1 MNPEEFLQL
10 VDGLRTP
17 GAYSHPVSGVEV
29 IETHISGVLL
39 AGDYA
44 YKIKKP
50 VDFGF
55 VDFSTLEKRR
65 HYCEEEL
72 RLNRR
77 FSPDLYLDVVGIHGT
92 RRAPRVGGDGPA
104 FEYAVRM
111 KRFDQDALLD
121 RCVGNGDLVTA
132 SMIEAFARSV
142 AGVHGDAA
150 TATSSDGFGSAETIV
165 ANVRECWDPI
175 RAAGIPEHAG
185 VRRLA
190 AHMDALG
197 GALHEEF
204 QKRLRAGRVRECHGD
219 LHLGNLY
226 LSDGAIRAFDCIEF
240 NPSLRWID
248 VANEIAFTIMDLRYH
263 GEAGLARRFRNAYL
277 DASGDY
283 AMLRVLIYYEIYRA
297 LVRAKVAALRESEQA
312 GAGLEDAGSHLEL
325 ALGLMNTAPRPA
337 LIITCGLSGAGKTH
351 ASSELISCSEAVRIR
366 SDVER
371 NRNAGGA
378 GNRYSETDIERVY
391 ERLLAEAEEIMDAGH
406 PVIVDATFLRRARRG
421 QFRALAERRGVPFR
435 IFHCVAPEA
444 VLRQRIRRR
453 IVRGA
458 DESEADLAVLD
469 RQLNEMELPGE
480 DEKPWVVAYDTE
492 SPPLLGSVMHALALA
507 VDRSP

>member
-1 MNPEEFLQL
+1 MNIDDFDRLI
-10 VDGLRTP
+10 DGLGDP
-17 GAYSHPVSGVEV
+17 GAYPHPVSRVEV

-39 AGDYA
+39 AGQYA
-44 YKIKKP
+44 YKVKKP

-55 VDFSTLEKRR
+55 VDFLTLDKRR
-65 HYCEEEL
+65 HACEEEL

-92 RRAPRVGGDGPA
+92 RRAPRIGGDGPA
-104 FEYAVRM
+104 FEYAVKM

-121 RCVGNGDLVTA
+121 RCVGSGDLVSA

-150 TATSSDGFGSAETIV
+150 TAAPGDGFGSAETIA
-165 ANVRECWDPI
+165 ANARECWDPI
-175 RAAGIPEHAG
+175 RAAGISDEVAG

-190 AHMDALG
+190 AHMDTMG

-204 QKRLRAGRVRECHGD
+204 DKRLRAGRVRECHGD

-248 VANEIAFTIMDLRYH
+248 VADEIAFTIMDLRHH
-263 GEAGLARRFRNAYL
+263 GESGLARRFRNAYL

-283 AMLRVLIYYEIYRA
+283 AMLRVLPYYEIYRA
-297 LVRAKVAALRESEQA
+297 LVRAKVAALREIEHA
-312 GAGLEDAGSHLEL
+312 GAGREDARRHLDL
-325 ALGLMNTAPRPA
+325 ALGLMNTMPCPA
-337 LIITCGLSGAGKTH
+337 LIITCGLSGSGKTH
-351 ASSELISCSEAVRIR
+351 ASSELVSCSEAVRIR

-371 NRNAGGA
+371 NRTAGGA
-378 GNRYSETDIERVY
+378 GDRYSEQDIERVY
-391 ERLLAEAEEIMDAGH
+391 ERLLAEAGGIMDTGH
-406 PVIVDATFLRRARRG
+406 PVIVDATFLKRARRD
-421 QFRALAERRGVPFR
+421 QFRALAKRRGVPFR
-435 IFHCVAPEA
+435 IFHCIASEA
-444 VLRQRIRRR
+444 VLRRRIRHR
-453 IVRGA
+453 IARGG

-480 DEKPWVVAYDTE
+480 DEMPCVVGYDTE
-492 SPPLLGSVMHALALA
+492 SPPLLGNVMHALTL
-507 VDRSP
+507 DRAR

>member
-1 MNPEEFLQL
+1 MNPEAFLQL
-10 VDGLRTP
+10 IDGLRSP
-17 GAYSHPVSGVEV
+17 GAYTHPVPRVEV

-77 FSPDLYLDVVGIHGT
+77 FAPDLYLDVVGIHGSSQ
-92 RRAPRVGGDGPA
+92 APRVGGDGHA

-132 SMIEAFARSV
+132 SMFEAFARRV
-142 AGVHGDAA
+142 AAVHEKAA
-150 TATSSDGFGSAETIV
+150 MATPGDGFGSAETIV
-165 ANVRECWDPI
+165 ANVRDCWDPI
-175 RAAGIPEHAG
+175 LAAGIPEDAG

-190 AHMDALG
+190 AHMDAVG

-204 QKRLRAGRVRECHGD
+204 EQRLRAGRVRECHGD

-240 NPSLRWID
+240 NPSLRWVD
-248 VANEIAFTIMDLRYH
+248 VADEIAFTIMDLRYH

-283 AMLRVLIYYEIYRA
+283 AMLRVLSYYEIYRA

-312 GAGLEDAGSHLEL
+312 GAGLKDAGRHLDL
-325 ALGLMNTAPRPA
+325 ALGLMNSAPRSA
-337 LIITCGLSGAGKTH
+337 LIITCGLSGSGKTH
-351 ASSELISCSEAVRIR
+351 ASSELVSCSEAVRIR

-378 GNRYSETDIERVY
+378 GNRYSEKDVARVY
-391 ERLLAEAEEIMDAGH
+391 ERLLVEADGIMDTRH
-406 PVIVDATFLRRARRG
+406 PVIVDATFLRRARRDE
-421 QFRALAERRGVPFR
+421 FRALAERQGVPFR
-435 IFHCVAPEA
+435 IFHCVAPEV
-444 VLRQRIRRR
+444 VLRRRIRRR
-453 IVRGA
+453 IARGR

-469 RQLNEMELPGE
+469 RQLNEMEPLGE
-480 DEKPWVVAYDTE
+480 DELPCVVHYDTE
-492 SPPLLGSVMHALALA
+492 SPPLLGSVMHELAL
-507 VDRSP
+507 DRRR